1 MSSRFEPTSQ
11 QARSIPLLG
20 YREVSAPHAG
30 LFSQLAPVG
39 SDQIRTDLVLAA
51 AVYSVGDSYSGGGG
65 YSVSATVRRRL
76 KERVNLGFLALISY

>member
-39 SDQIRTDLVLAA
+39 SDQMGLIRSDLVLAT
-51 AVYSVGDSYSGGGG
+51 AVYSGGDSYSGGSGYSRGG
-65 YSVSATVRRRL
+65 YWKRGLWLT
-76 KERVNLGFLALISY
+76 